1 MVFNEFKYQIKNK
14 QIIVIKFEDST
25 RQFVF
30 VEDWDE
36 RFQEITRVLTDSMK
50 KILNSV
56 ENVQELNLE
65 SCLKYSG
72 KKLEKGGSKWTIE
85 S

>member
-50 KILNSV
+50 K
-56 ENVQELNLE
+56 
-65 SCLKYSG
+65 KY
-72 KKLEKGGSKWTIE
+72 
-85 S
+85 